1 LIYAICLGGL
11 SFLNTWDFPIYLSVV
26 GLAFIVW
33 LAPLVKDESFRLPPS
48 AFILRGIVGTG
59 VLGLVGILLYLP
71 FYATFQSQARG
82 MLPNLW
88 NPTRLPQFFIF
99 FGPFLVAVVVLLAV
113 LSARN
118 RTWRQYLGST
128 LLVTILGPVLVM
140 LLALTGVLF
149 SPAGRDYVQGFL
161 NDPAVQQVLGD
172 ATISS
177 LVQAA
182 LWRRLVNPW
191 TFIFVGGLLGWALA
205 LFWGRLEGWKVGGEA
220 AQERSDEEESGADA
234 AFDAEKE
241 SSELFG
247 GPRSAVG
254 GHAIVEQFVLILVL
268 VGLALPLAV
277 EFVYLRDNFG
287 TRMNT
292 IFKFYFQAWV
302 LLALASAF
310 AVYYVSHHLRGG
322 LRLVWQVGM
331 VLLVAGGLVYP
342 VLATPNKADFFKS
355 TPTLNAIAWIA
366 DYHPGDYAAIEWLR
380 ANAPGQAVILEA
392 PGAPAGQ
399 YGAYNYS
406 GRISA
411 MTGLPTL
418 LGWGGHQ
425 SQWRGNYDEPARREP
440 DIALLYNS
448 SDIRQT
454 QALLDRYG
462 ITYVIV
468 GATERERYS
477 PQGLQKFELF
487 MDVAFQQG
495 DTTIYRRR

>member
-1 LIYAICLGGL
+1 
-11 SFLNTWDFPIYLSVV
+11 
-26 GLAFIVW
+26 
-33 LAPLVKDESFRLPPS
+33 
-48 AFILRGIVGTG
+48 
-59 VLGLVGILLYLP
+59 
-71 FYATFQSQARG
+71 
-82 MLPNLW
+82 M
-88 NPTRLPQFFIF
+88 
-99 FGPFLVAVVVLLAV
+99 
-113 LSARN
+113 
-118 RTWRQYLGST
+118 
-128 LLVTILGPVLVM
+128 M

-161 NDPAVQQVLGD
+161 NDPAVQEMLGE

-182 LWRRLVNPW
+182 LWKRLVNPW

-205 LFWGRLEGWKVGGEA
+205 LFIGGLKDWKIGRLEGWGVAHPQGAFGSRGSSA
-220 AQERSDEEESGADA
+220 RRSEVWEDGEEETMLERMRAVTGTSSGTSSGQHA
-234 AFDAEKE
+234 AV
-241 SSELFG
+241 SGRL
-247 GPRSAVG
+247 AVP
-254 GHAIVEQFVLILVL
+254 EQFVLVLVL

-310 AVYYVSHHLRGG
+310 AVYYVSQHLRGG
-322 LRLVWQVGM
+322 LRLIWQVGLA
-331 VLLVAGGLVYP
+331 LLVAGGLVYP
-342 VLATPNKADFFKS
+342 VLATPNKADFFKNK
-355 TPTLNAIAWIA
+355 PTLNAIAWIGE
-366 DYHPGDYAAIEWLR
+366 YHPGDYAAIEWLR
-380 ANAPGQAVILEA
+380 ANAPDQAVILEA

-454 QALLDRYG
+454 QALLDKYG

-477 PQGLQKFELF
+477 PQGLKKFEQF

-495 DTTIYRRR
+495 ETTIYQRR